1 LRKSKNAEL
10 PEGHE
15 PDEKEYKGKVY
26 KYPRLKVDEKG
37 IVQLV
42 SLKEYAGELT
52 KAAEKSLLRKND
64 IIFNRRDDITTIGL
78 VTDIP
83 SDASIL
89 SSGNHIVFRIAGEY
103 DPVKVFNIL
112 RSDYG
117 QFLIR
122 EATKHLFMEFLPLHA
137 IQAMRLPVEA
147 IKADRPGQSGSQD
160 KRISTDEGS
169 DSDV

>member
-1 LRKSKNAEL
+1 MPNF

-15 PDEKEYKGKVY
+15 PDGKSIKARPLQV
-26 KYPRLKVDEKG
+26 PSLEVDEKG

-42 SLKEYAGELT
+42 SLKEYAGDLKGSRE
-52 KAAEKSLLRKND
+52 
-64 IIFNRRDDITTIGL
+64 
-78 VTDIP
+78 IP
-83 SDASIL
+83 STKERHHFQQKRRHNDHRTGNLHPFRRVDTAP
-89 SSGNHIVFRIAGEY
+89 SGTYIVFRVAGEY

-147 IKADRPGQSGSQD
+147 IKADRPEQSGSQD